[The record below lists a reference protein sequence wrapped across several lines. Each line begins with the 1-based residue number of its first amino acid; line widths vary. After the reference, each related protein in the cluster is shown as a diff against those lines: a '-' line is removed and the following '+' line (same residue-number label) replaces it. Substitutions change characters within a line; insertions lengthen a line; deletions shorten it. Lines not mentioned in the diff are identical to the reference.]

1 MAGEHSP
8 VKTYWGIFAL
18 LSVITLGEYG
28 IFKVPSLRANASFMV
43 PALGVLSLVKFILV
57 LGWYMHLKYDDRI
70 LTKIFGFSLGLALM
84 VFVILKLAL

>member
-8 VKTYWGIFAL
+8 VKTYWGIFAV
-18 LSVITLGEYG
+18 LSLITLSEYSL
-28 IFKVPSLRANASFMV
+28 FKVPSLRANASFMV
-43 PALGVLSLVKFILV
+43 PALGILSLVKFILV
-57 LGWYMHLKYDDRI
+57 LGWYMHLKYDDKI